1 MTLLGQVVL
10 LRELCVACYGSELAY
25 LLGLGAV
32 MTGTALGALAGQRWP
47 ASSQE
52 QPRFLLLFLAI
63 LLPASAVVARLLTV
77 LFHGTPGAFLPF
89 PEQLAGAFF
98 AMSPAGFVGGLLFQR
113 CAAISAGEKTSLARA
128 YAIESLGSMAGG
140 AASALLLA
148 FGVSNF
154 SAGLLCG
161 AASLPVALLPRNGNR
176 RRWLWVFAAPA
187 IVILA
192 ASFAFAGK
200 IDRGLNGL
208 THPGVVLQKDTP
220 YGRLL
225 VTRSEGQMAVFL
237 NGALAYESQG
247 TSAEEFVHP
256 ATLEVACPDAV
267 LIMGG
272 ATSGLAAE
280 VLRHHPKRVV
290 DVELDAALVDGISP
304 FLPPESREAL
314 ADKRVKVEIADPRRY
329 LENNG
334 QWDLILCAMPGP
346 DSLGANRFYTRE
358 FFERCKNRLLPGGV
372 LAFRLQS
379 AENLWTP
386 LMLQRAASIHGAL
399 SSVFADTLVLP
410 GTTNLYMAS
419 MSRLAR
425 EPELLAA
432 RYQERGI
439 EARLVTPQYIRY
451 LLTNDRTAEV
461 ASLLA
466 STKAEANSDARPVC
480 YPLALL
486 LHLSR
491 LFPRLGTIA
500 LPRPETFSPWLWGAA
515 IIATAMIFI
524 TRKNKRA
531 SALILA
537 AAAGFS
543 GMVLETGL
551 LLAYQSSRGALF
563 QEIGLLLTLFMAG
576 LSAGAAAAGRFAPRQ
591 AWFNWAASLALA
603 STAALA
609 AICVRSGVA
618 WNIFSAGAL
627 ILCAGFS
634 SGCLFGVAAFMREK
648 AGGAIYGADLIGGVI
663 GAIGGGAIMLPFFG
677 LAPSALFVA
686 AIALA
691 STAPRMK

>member
-10 LRELCVACYGSELAY
+10 LRELCVAFYGSELAY

-32 MTGTALGALAGQRWP
+32 MTGTALGAFAGQRWP

-63 LLPASAVVARLLTV
+63 LVPASAIAARLLIV

-89 PEQLAGAFF
+89 PEQLAGA
-98 AMSPAGFVGGLLFQR
+98 ALVMSPAGFVGGLLFQR
-113 CAAISAGEKTSLARA
+113 CAAISAGEKASLARA
-128 YAIESLGSMAGG
+128 YAVESLGSMAGG

-148 FGVSNF
+148 CGVSNF

-161 AASLPVALLPRNGNR
+161 TASLPAALLPRNGKR
-176 RRWLWVFAAPA
+176 QKWLWVSATPA
-187 IVILA
+187 MVILA
-192 ASFAFAGK
+192 ASLAFAGE
-200 IDRGLNGL
+200 IDRGLAGL
-208 THPGVVLQKDTP
+208 AHPSVVLQKDTP

-225 VTRSEGQMAVFL
+225 VTRSEGQMTVFL

-256 ATLEVACPDAV
+256 ATLEAACPDSV

-314 ADKRVKVEIADPRRY
+314 ADKRVSVEIADPRRY
-329 LENNG
+329 LENHG
-334 QWDLILCAMPGP
+334 KWDLILCAMPGP
-346 DSLGANRFYTRE
+346 DSLGANRFYTSE

-372 LAFRLQS
+372 FAFRLQS

-386 LMLQRAASIHGAL
+386 LMIQRAASIHEAL
-399 SSVFADTLVLP
+399 ASVFADTLVLP

-425 EPELLAA
+425 APELLAA
-432 RYQERGI
+432 RYHERGI

-451 LLTNDRTAEV
+451 LLANDRTAAM
-461 ASLLA
+461 ASLFA
-466 STKAEANSDARPVC
+466 STQAEANSDARPVC

-500 LPRPETFSPWLWGAA
+500 LPRPEAFSPWLWGAA
-515 IIATAMIFI
+515 IIAAAIIFI
-524 TRKNKRA
+524 TRRNKRA
-531 SALILA
+531 SALLLA

-563 QEIGLLLTLFMAG
+563 QEIGLLLTIFMAG
-576 LSAGAAAAGRFAPRQ
+576 LSAGAASAGRFAPRQ

-603 STAALA
+603 STAALT
-609 AICVRSGVA
+609 AICVRSGVD
-618 WNIFSAGAL
+618 WNIFSAGVL
-627 ILCAGFS
+627 ILGAGFS

-648 AGGAIYGADLIGGVI
+648 GGGAIYGADLIGGVI
-663 GAIGGGAIMLPFFG
+663 GTIGGGAIMLPFLG

-691 STAPRMK
+691 ATALRVK